1 MSISSNDINKNEN
14 ENKTN
19 SMNQRKQENFGR
31 ALFRR
36 KQYHGQE
43 LCESKLSRVLGLLDL
58 VTIGI
63 KRLLIDKSNI

>member
-1 MSISSNDINKNEN
+1 MSISSNDINYNN

-19 SMNQRKQENFGR
+19 NMNQRREENFGR

-43 LCESKLSRVLGLLDL
+43 LSESKLSRVLGLLDL

-63 KRLLIDKSNI
+63 YIYIYYS